1 MIYWTVEYLFIDSNG
16 GHRNIKYN
24 CQQAHRNEKD
34 DETMVHVRWF
44 MWNNKTNVPI
54 ENTADDV
61 HMRSGMTYIVGQ
73 VDD

>member
-24 CQQAHRNEKD
+24 CQQAHRNKKD
-34 DETMVHVRWF
+34 DETMVHVGSCG
-44 MWNNKTNVPI
+44 NNKTSVPI

-61 HMRSGMTYIVGQ
+61 HMRSGVTYIVGQ
-73 VDD
+73 VDE